1 MVRNTLHQK
10 ILILINTLSRFD
22 NFSLVCGGRNDIP
35 GLGDINKCLKYQ
47 IGQNEWKEIA
57 AMEQPRFRASST
69 LDKNGFLW
77 ILGGIHNSN
86 TLRTT
91 EVYSSNQKRWRDGY
105 QLPPALRDTGIESQC
120 SVR

>member
-77 ILGGIHNSN
+77 ILGGINNSN

-105 QLPPALRDTGIESQC
+105 QLPPALRDTGIDSQC
-120 SVR
+120 TVR

>member
-1 MVRNTLHQK
+1 MSTLANYH
-10 ILILINTLSRFD
+10 
-22 NFSLVCGGRNDIP
+22 FSLVCGGKNDIP
-35 GLGDINKCLKYQ
+35 GLGYIDKCLEYQ

-86 TLRTT
+86 PLRTT
-91 EVYSSNQKRWRDGY
+91 EVYFSNQKRWRDGY
-105 QLPPALRDTGIESQC
+105 QLPPALKDTGIDSQC
-120 SVR
+120 TVR